1 MVPRGGDGAMTG
13 WDVIAAASFA
23 IWVYLLF
30 GRGGFWREGVLPPAP
45 VPSRWPGIA
54 AVVPARDEAE
64 FVGAALGSLLSQD
77 YPGAFSVVLVDDH
90 STDGTPE
97 RARETAEALGA
108 AERLSIVPARRLP
121 PGWTGKLW
129 AINEGLEAI
138 ERWTATA
145 QGQHPSDTSCP
156 RLSRASTDS
165 FGAKEDV
172 DGRDKHG
179 HDENG
184 ENDVERRTSDTLS
197 KREPIEPE
205 LILLTDADI
214 VHHATNLREL
224 AARIE
229 AGVDLASLM
238 VKLRAESLAERFM
251 IPAFV
256 FFFEMLYPFSWIR
269 DPAKRMAGAAGGCV
283 LVRREVLRRI
293 GGIAAIRGEII
304 DDCALGR
311 AVKEGGPIWLGLS
324 GQTRSLRRYPALG
337 DIWRMV
343 ARTAYAQLGYSPV
356 VLAATVL
363 GLALTFVAPVAVSLS
378 GGGSAMLGLAAWA
391 AMAVAYLPTLRLYGR
406 SPGWAPLLPLIAIV
420 YMAATL
426 DSARRHWLGKGAE
439 WKGRIQQQSR
449 A

>member
-1 MVPRGGDGAMTG
+1 MTG
-13 WDVIAAASFA
+13 WDLIAAASFG
-23 IWVYLLF
+23 IWLYLLF
-30 GRGGFWREGVLPPAP
+30 ARGGFWREGVLPPAP
-45 VPSRWPGIA
+45 PPARWPAVA

-64 FVGAALGSLLSQD
+64 FIGMALRSLLSQD
-77 YPGAFSVVLVDDH
+77 YPGEFSVVLVDDH
-90 STDGTPE
+90 SPDGTPE
-97 RARETAEALGA
+97 RAREAAEAVGA
-108 AERLSIVPARRLP
+108 AERLAIVHARPLP

-129 AINEGLEAI
+129 AINEGLEEI
-138 ERWTATA
+138 ER
-145 QGQHPSDTSCP
+145 
-156 RLSRASTDS
+156 RAV
-165 FGAKEDV
+165 K
-172 DGRDKHG
+172 
-179 HDENG
+179 
-184 ENDVERRTSDTLS
+184 
-197 KREPIEPE
+197 PE

-269 DPAKRMAGAAGGCV
+269 DPAKRTAGAAGGCV
-283 LVRREVLRRI
+283 LVRREALRRI

-311 AVKEGGPIWLGLS
+311 AAKQGGPIWLGLS
-324 GQTRSLRRYPALG
+324 GETRSLRRYPALG

-363 GLALTFVAPVAVSLS
+363 GLALAFVAPVAASLS
-378 GGGSAMLGLAAWA
+378 GTGSAMLGLAAWA
-391 AMAVAYLPTLRLYGR
+391 AMAVAFLPTLRLYGR

-439 WKGRIQQQSR
+439 WKGRIQQQRR

>member
-1 MVPRGGDGAMTG
+1 MTG

-45 VPSRWPGIA
+45 VPKHWPSIA

-64 FVGAALGSLLSQD
+64 FIGAALGSLLSQD

-97 RARETAEALGA
+97 RARAAAQALGA
-108 AERLSIVPARRLP
+108 ADRLSIVPARRLP

-138 ERWTATA
+138 ER
-145 QGQHPSDTSCP
+145 
-156 RLSRASTDS
+156 RA
-165 FGAKEDV
+165 
-172 DGRDKHG
+172 DK
-179 HDENG
+179 
-184 ENDVERRTSDTLS
+184 
-197 KREPIEPE
+197 PE

-229 AGVDLASLM
+229 TGVDLASLM

-269 DPAKRMAGAAGGCV
+269 DPAKRTAGAAGGCV

-293 GGIAAIRGEII
+293 GGIQAIRGEII

-311 AVKEGGPIWLGLS
+311 AVKAGGPIWLGLS

>member
-1 MVPRGGDGAMTG
+1 MTG

-45 VPSRWPGIA
+45 APARWPGIA

-64 FVGAALGSLLSQD
+64 FIGAALGSLLSQD

-97 RARETAEALGA
+97 RARAAADALGA
-108 AERLSIVPARRLP
+108 AERLSIVPARHLP

-129 AINEGLEAI
+129 AINEGLEEI
-138 ERWTATA
+138 ER
-145 QGQHPSDTSCP
+145 
-156 RLSRASTDS
+156 RA
-165 FGAKEDV
+165 
-172 DGRDKHG
+172 DK
-179 HDENG
+179 
-184 ENDVERRTSDTLS
+184 
-197 KREPIEPE
+197 PE

-269 DPAKRMAGAAGGCV
+269 DPAKRTAGAAGGCV

-293 GGIAAIRGEII
+293 GGIAAIHGEII